1 MKIFDVIFSVAFLFS
16 VIRVT
21 TPLLF
26 ASLGAVISEHS
37 GISNIGIEG
46 IMLTSALSAVLV
58 SSFFGGSSL
67 IGLFGAVLVGT
78 LLGLL
83 LAYIIIELDVNAVI
97 AGIAFNLTASGAT
110 VFLMYLVTGDKGI
123 TSSLTSGILPS
134 FEIPILK
141 DIPILG
147 QLLSGHNILTY
158 LAIATVIALSFLLFK
173 TRLGLHIRS
182 SGENPIAVQ
191 NIGINVKKIRYI
203 ALGISGFLSALGGAF
218 LSMGNVNYF
227 VRDMVSGRGFIALAA
242 AALGRNNPGRTL
254 VACLL
259 FGFAEALSI
268 NPVVQTLGIPTEII
282 GVLPYIVTVIALVI
296 YSNFENRKTLAID

>member
-1 MKIFDVIFSVAFLFS
+1 MRIFEVIFSIAFLFS
-16 VIRVT
+16 VVRVT

-26 ASLGAVISEHS
+26 AALGAVISEHS

-58 SSFFGGSSL
+58 SSFFDANSFVGL
-67 IGLFGAVLVGT
+67 IGAMLVGT
-78 LLGLL
+78 ILGLL
-83 LAYIIIELDVNAVI
+83 LAYIIIELEVNAVI

-123 TSSLTSGILPS
+123 TSSLTSGTLTS
-134 FEIPILK
+134 LEIPIIK
-141 DIPILG
+141 DIPFVG
-147 QLLSGHNILTY
+147 QWLSGHNVLTY
-158 LAIATVIALSFLLFK
+158 VAIITVIALSFLLFR

-182 SGENPIAVQ
+182 SGENPVAVE
-191 NIGINVKKIRYI
+191 NIGINVKKVRYI
-203 ALGISGFLSALGGAF
+203 ALGISGLLSALGGAF

-254 VACLL
+254 AACVL

-282 GVLPYIVTVIALVI
+282 GILPYIVTVIALVL
-296 YSNFENRKTLAID
+296 YSNFEKQKLMAID